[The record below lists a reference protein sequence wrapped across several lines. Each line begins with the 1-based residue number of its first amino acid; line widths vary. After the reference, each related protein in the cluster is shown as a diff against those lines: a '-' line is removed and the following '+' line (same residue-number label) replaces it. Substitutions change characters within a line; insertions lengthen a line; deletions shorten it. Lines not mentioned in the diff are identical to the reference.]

1 MSTVPSPFELLE
13 HVPTGAVVVAGDFTV
28 LFWNRMVETWTGIP
42 RERAVGASLLDLQ
55 PRLADARFR
64 DRLEDVLRGGP
75 PAVFSS
81 KLHGHFLAAPLP
93 SGELRRQQT
102 TVAGIEA
109 GPGGATV
116 ALVIIEDVTELT
128 RSVDAYR
135 GMRDKALA
143 EVETRR
149 TAEAELLRSRESL
162 RATVAQ
168 KEMLLEELKEKVDK
182 VATLSGMLPIC
193 AHCKKIRD
201 DRGYWERVEAFISKH
216 AGTAFSHGIC
226 PECYEKHYS
235 HL

>member
-1 MSTVPSPFELLE
+1 VTGAPRFEILE
-13 HVPTGAVVVAGDFTV
+13 HVPTGAVVLRADFTV

-42 RERAVGASLLDLQ
+42 RARALGRSLLTLE
-55 PRLADARFR
+55 PRLDDARFR
-64 DRLEDVLRGGP
+64 ERIEDVFRAGP
-75 PAVFSS
+75 PAFFSS
-81 KLHGHFLAAPLP
+81 KLHGHFLTAPLP
-93 SGELRRQQT
+93 NGGLRRQQT
-102 TVAGIEA
+102 TVAGLEGEPGEA
-109 GPGGATV
+109 AL

-149 TAEAELLRSRESL
+149 AAEVELMRSRESL
-162 RATVAQ
+162 RATVAE
-168 KEMLLEELKEKVDK
+168 KEVLLEELKEKVDK

-216 AGTAFSHGIC
+216 AGTAFTHGIC
-226 PECYEKHYS
+226 PECYERYFSK
-235 HL
+235 L

>member
-1 MSTVPSPFELLE
+1 M
-13 HVPTGAVVVAGDFTV
+13 PTGAIVLRPDFAV
-28 LFWNRMVETWTGIP
+28 LFWNRMVEAWTGLP
-42 RERAVGASLLDLQ
+42 RERAVGRSLLELE

-64 DRLEDVLRGGP
+64 ERIADVFLSGP
-75 PAVFSS
+75 PVLFSS
-81 KLHGHFLAAPLP
+81 KLHGHFLTAPLP
-93 SGELRRQQT
+93 GGGLRRQQA
-102 TVAGIEA
+102 TVAGLQGA
-109 GPGGATV
+109 PGEPSL

-149 TAEAELLRSRESL
+149 AAEAELLRSRESL
-162 RATVAQ
+162 RATIAE
-168 KEMLLEELKEKVDK
+168 KEVLLEELKEKVDK

-201 DRGYWERVEAFISKH
+201 DRGYWERVEAFITKH

-226 PECYEKHYS
+226 PECYERYFSK
-235 HL
+235 L